1 MLSEHSVSRLALACS
16 VIGLVLLLAISSL
29 EKPVFLKISQLE
41 DSTASRIA
49 LTARITS
56 EFYSKNTLFLTLYDG
71 NFLKAVMFNPSLQ
84 VLEIAEKGNRVTAI
98 GSLQQNRQERV
109 FLISELRRIA

>member
-1 MLSEHSVSRLALACS
+1 MLSEHSISKLALACS
-16 VIGLVLLLAISSL
+16 ISGLLLLLAISSL

-41 DSTASRIA
+41 DSTAARIE
-49 LTARITS
+49 LKARITS

-84 VLEIAEKGNRVTAI
+84 VLEIAEKGNRVTAV
-98 GSLQQNRQERV
+98 GSLQKSKRERI
-109 FLISELRRIA
+109 FLISELRKLA